1 MENKLPFSFSSKPTI
16 TSWRWNDTRTEQIA
30 SIYLKNPLPK
40 FDYEQ
45 GKISFNE
52 IFSTLGLQIQTVL
65 NEQNQFRTEITHV
78 IPGSIADTYGQLRSG
93 K

>member
-1 MENKLPFSFSSKPTI
+1 MPIFFFLFKPI
-16 TSWRWNDTRTEQIA
+16 TSWRWNDTRTEQIG

-52 IFSTLGLQIQTVL
+52 IFTTLGLQIQTVL
-65 NEQNQFRTEITHV
+65 NEFRTEITHV
-78 IPGSIADTYGQLRSG
+78 IPGSIADTYGQLRTG